1 MGSMKVVTQHYIN
14 GAFVDS
20 RGQELMEILSPATG
34 EPIGRATL
42 GSAEDARLAIAAAKT
57 AFETYSVSSLAERG
71 EILTRLAN
79 AITPRIDDMIAIMME
94 EYGGL
99 TTFCRFVVEQ
109 ARDFFARAPQLL
121 VDKNFQE
128 QMGDATIRRVPCGV
142 AGLITPWNGSC
153 WFVCMKA
160 ASALAA
166 GCTVVVKPSEMSA
179 LQTQV
184 LLECFH
190 EAKIP
195 AGLLNVVNGR
205 GDVVGAEIV
214 RSPDVQ
220 KISFTGSTAV
230 GKKIARDSVE
240 TLKRVTLELGG
251 KSPFIVLKDANLDR
265 AIPFALQAG
274 FMNSGQACVAGTRLL
289 VPNSRLSEFTEA
301 LKAAVQKTKV
311 GEPQD
316 SEARIGPLVS
326 RKQYERVESYIQRG
340 LEEGAEV
347 LIGGLGHPSGLDKG
361 NFVKPTVFTNVSND
375 MTIAREE
382 IFGPVLSVIGYDS
395 EEEAVRIANET
406 TYGLQ
411 AYISTED
418 IAHGREVGKKILA
431 GRVLVNRFCDQP
443 NAPFGGFKQSGIG
456 REFGRY
462 GLQSYQELQVIFG

>member
-1 MGSMKVVTQHYIN
+1 MKVVTQHYIN
-14 GAFVDS
+14 GAFVES
-20 RGQELMEILSPATG
+20 RGQELMEIRSPATG
-34 EPIGRATL
+34 DLIGRATL
-42 GSAEDARLAIAAAKT
+42 GSAEDARRAIAAAKT
-57 AFETYSVSSLAERG
+57 AFETYSVSTLTERG
-71 EILTRLAN
+71 EILMRLAN
-79 AITPRIDDMIAIMME
+79 AMTPRIDDMVAIMMQ

-99 TTFCRFVVEQ
+99 KPFCRFVVDQ
-109 ARDFFARAPQLL
+109 ARDFLARAPQLL

-128 QMGDATIRRVPCGV
+128 QMGDATILRVPCGV

-153 WFVCMKA
+153 WFICMKA

-166 GCTVVVKPSEMSA
+166 GCTVVVKPSEMST

-190 EAKIP
+190 EARIP
-195 AGLLNVVNGR
+195 QGLINVVNGR

-214 RSPDVQ
+214 KSPDVR

-230 GKKIARDSVE
+230 GKKIAHDAVD

-251 KSPFIVLKDANLDR
+251 KSPLIVLKDANLDR
-265 AIPFALQAG
+265 AIPFVLQAG

-289 VPNSRLSEFTEA
+289 VPRSRLSEFTEA
-301 LKAAVQKTKV
+301 LKVAVTNLKV
-311 GEPQD
+311 GDPHD
-316 SEARIGPLVS
+316 GDARIGPLVS
-326 RKQYERVESYIQRG
+326 PKQYERVESYIQRG
-340 LEEGAEV
+340 IEEGADV
-347 LIGGLGHPSGLDKG
+347 LVGGLGHPAGLDKG

-382 IFGPVLSVIGYDS
+382 IFGPVLSIIGYDS

-418 IAHGREVGKKILA
+418 IAHGREVAKKILA
-431 GRVLVNRFCDQP
+431 GRVLINRFCDQP

-456 REFGRY
+456 REFGLY